1 MGTNS
6 WNLECGYVESIVE
19 FCFIEK
25 KSVYKHQLYLCEI
38 LVCFHFLKFPRTGHI
53 SPISTYLGEKCIH
66 KIVKKSRKSERESSK
81 NIHDWSVYEVYSKS
95 KKGDFCHKPK
105 VNKCQL
111 LVYDLFVLTS
121 AKRKKCNYTAQ
132 F

>member
-1 MGTNS
+1 MFSFSQVPKDG
-6 WNLECGYVESIVE
+6 
-19 FCFIEK
+19 
-25 KSVYKHQLYLCEI
+25 
-38 LVCFHFLKFPRTGHI
+38 PHI
-53 SPISTYLGEKCIH
+53 PISTYLGGKCIH
-66 KIVKKSRKSERESSK
+66 KIVKKSRKSERESST
-81 NIHDWSVYEVYSKS
+81 NIHDCSVYEVYSKS